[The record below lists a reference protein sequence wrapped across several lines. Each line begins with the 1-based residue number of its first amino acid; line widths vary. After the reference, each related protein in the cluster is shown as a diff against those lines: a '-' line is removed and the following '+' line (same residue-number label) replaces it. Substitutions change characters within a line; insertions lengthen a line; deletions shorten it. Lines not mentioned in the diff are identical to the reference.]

1 MAEGRGSINWS
12 DSGEEVSYKENAHKN
27 NQLTEI
33 YLTMVYNM
41 DKYNREIIFYMNGG
55 FGDMS
60 QFT

>member
-12 DSGEEVSYKENAHKN
+12 DSGEEVSYKVNAQN